1 MNTKFEHRGY
11 AAVARSVGL
20 LGRRRGAK
28 RGGLQ
33 THARTRAEH
42 SGRDRTRPIYCSH
55 GVPKV
60 GAAMEGAKP
69 RVKKGKIGKPI
80 KEPTLAE
87 EMDDEIPWLG
97 DPPKK
102 AVREN

>member
-1 MNTKFEHRGY
+1 VPDRSI
-11 AAVARSVGL
+11 AA
-20 LGRRRGAK
+20 
-28 RGGLQ
+28 
-33 THARTRAEH
+33 T
-42 SGRDRTRPIYCSH
+42 

-87 EMDDEIPWLG
+87 EMDD
-97 DPPKK
+97 
-102 AVREN
+102 

>member
-1 MNTKFEHRGY
+1 MQELELNTAGAIVPDQSI
-11 AAVARSVGL
+11 AA
-20 LGRRRGAK
+20 
-28 RGGLQ
+28 
-33 THARTRAEH
+33 T
-42 SGRDRTRPIYCSH
+42 

-87 EMDDEIPWLG
+87 EMDNEIPWLG

-102 AVREN
+102 AVRKN